1 VSGALPWL
9 VPLAV
14 LAASALIVTLRGGAT
29 RAAVPLADTAALGV
43 SARRLRAVR
52 VAVALPLVVAL
63 ALTVA
68 SVREPDD
75 QYTSLLSDRENTVIV
90 LDVSASVSELVYQ
103 EIARTLT
110 GIVEAGGDERRIG
123 LVVFSDVAVEAL
135 PPGTPVDELRPYIR
149 FFLPK
154 QEPGASRKP
163 SYYRAAGPTASAPIP
178 YPQNPWFRKF
188 SGGTHI
194 STGLAAARQALL
206 REGGQGG
213 RVVLLSDLAEA
224 RNDLGKLTSELVAY
238 ARDPA
243 LDLQVVALPPAT
255 EAELA
260 VFELTLAD
268 PGAVRVSADFGKGGS
283 SDEPLRGFP
292 FWLAVLAAIGGLCLA
307 VNELLQPLA
316 WRRSTQEAM

>member
-1 VSGALPWL
+1 VSGTLPWL

-14 LAASALIVTLRGGAT
+14 LAASAVIVAVRRRPSEGT
-29 RAAVPLADTAALGV
+29 VPLAGAPALDLP
-43 SARRLRAVR
+43 ARRVRAVR
-52 VAVALPLVVAL
+52 VGVAVLLVVAL

-68 SVREPDD
+68 SVRKPED
-75 QYTSLLSDRENTVIV
+75 QYASLLSGRESTVIV

-110 GIVEAGGDERRIG
+110 GIVEAGGDEHRIG

-135 PPGTPVDELRPYIR
+135 PPGTRVDELRPYIR

-163 SYYRAAGPTASAPIP
+163 SYYRAAGPVASAPIP

-194 STGLAAARQALL
+194 STGLAAARQALY
-206 REGGQGG
+206 RDGGTGG

-224 RNDLGKLTSELVAY
+224 QTDFGKLTSELVSY
-238 ARDPA
+238 ARDPG
-243 LDLQVVALPPAT
+243 LDLRVVALPPAT
-255 EAELA
+255 ETELA
-260 VFELTLAD
+260 VFELNLGDAA
-268 PGAVRVSADFGKGGS
+268 AVQTSAELGKDGS
-283 SDEPLRGFP
+283 GDTSLGGFP
-292 FWLAVLAAIGGLCLA
+292 FWLAVLAAIAGLCLA
-307 VNELLQPLA
+307 ANELLQPLT
-316 WRRSTQEAM
+316 WRRPARKAA